1 MLRKG
6 NEDINKTQTELQMIS
21 TMCSIHRMGL
31 TN

>member
-6 NEDINKTQTELQMIS
+6 NEDKTQTELQMIS